1 MEEKGLSIADAM
13 AIGNRNNDSWG
24 NMGSWWIIIFI
35 LFFAFGGRGFGYGN
49 NSSGAADN
57 YVLASDFANI
67 ERKIDGVNNGLCDG
81 FYAQNT
87 NMLTGFNRNANIST
101 QGFAGLNTAIIQ
113 DGYQTRGLIQE
124 NTIANMQNANAIQTQ
139 LGNVNYNIATQANN
153 LANQFSSCCCET
165 GRQMERGFCDTNYN
179 MATQNA
185 NTLSAI
191 DKVGDRII
199 DYLANEKVQTLRDE
213 NQSLRL
219 AASQCAQNAY
229 LIEQLKTP
237 SPVPAYN
244 VPSPYSYGT
253 TCGCM

>member
-13 AIGNRNNDSWG
+13 AISNRNNDGWG
-24 NMGSWWIIIFI
+24 NGNSWWIIIFI
-35 LFFAFGGRGFGYGN
+35 LFFAFGGRGFGYNGDYGYAAN
-49 NSSGAADN
+49 NYALST
-57 YVLASDFANI
+57 DFASI

-87 NMLTGFNRNANIST
+87 NMLNGFNRNANIST
-101 QGFAGLNTAIIQ
+101 QGFAGINTAIVQ

-139 LGNVNYNIATQANN
+139 LGNVNYNIATQASG
-153 LANQFSSCCCET
+153 LANQLSSCCCET
-165 GRQMERGFCDTNYN
+165 GRQIERGFCDTNFN
-179 MATQNA
+179 MVTQNN
-185 NTLSAI
+185 NTLQAI

-237 SPVPAYN
+237 TPIPAYN
-244 VPSPYSYGT
+244 VPSPYAYT
-253 TCGCM
+253 NHCGCM